1 MRSILSLI
9 EDITELTFMP
19 DHSKPE
25 KKKGPPPSEDI
36 QVPPIPKQTAG
47 AVTGAAIGSIAGPI
61 GAVVGGV
68 VGALAGK
75 ASASGRPVLPAAR
88 KTVARA
94 VRKTKAVVKTAKRAK
109 VAVRKT
115 VRAKKSSKSR
125 SKTKKTSR

>member
-25 KKKGPPPSEDI
+25 KKKSLRPSEDI

-47 AVTGAAIGSIAGPI
+47 AVTGAAIGSIAGPV

-75 ASASGRPVLPAAR
+75 VASSERPVR
-88 KTVARA
+88 
-94 VRKTKAVVKTAKRAK
+94 KAVQRGTGASKGALKRQ
-109 VAVRKT
+109 RI
-115 VRAKKSSKSR
+115 
-125 SKTKKTSR
+125 KTSLT